1 MSLDNLKSNNNNTT
15 FSLINDQKINQFFD
29 NRITLTSF
37 VISEYQSNRN
47 KFFSDVDLDKLYQE
61 VKSMEDL
68 IMKTNISF
76 SKNPQKGQNSESPTY
91 KKENDIITIKNLYFQ
106 LPLEEFI
113 NELIFSGIDKSK

>member
-76 SKNPQKGQNSESPTY
+76 SKNPQKGQNSESHTY

-113 NELIFSGIDKSK
+113 NELIFSGINKSK